1 MTETT
6 EKIVESYVRYVKGW
20 ATISN
25 IKCPDQHEIDL
36 LAIDPVSLVRYHI
49 ESSVHV
55 PGTGFSKLTNGA
67 FDLEQMKVRVKAPSQ
82 RRTIG
87 FFVEQKFG
95 APGII
100 ESLKTYGFT
109 PGNYRKIIVT
119 WDCEPEARETASR
132 HGIEVWEFPDLLDE
146 IATLAGSG
154 KHYVM
159 DDTVRTLQML
169 IYAQRRKGPE

>member
-36 LAIDPVSLVRYHI
+36 LAINPKSLERYHI

-55 PGTGFSKLTNGA
+55 PGTGFSKLTSGA

-95 APGII
+95 AKGII
-100 ESLKTYGFT
+100 ETLATYGFVER
-109 PGNYRKIIVT
+109 NYHKIIVT
-119 WDCEPEARETASR
+119 WDCEPEARETAIQND
-132 HGIEVWEFPDLLDE
+132 IEVWEFPDLLDE
-146 IATLAGSG
+146 IVRLAGNG

-169 IYAQRRKGPE
+169 VYAQRRKGKV

>member
-6 EKIVESYVRYVKGW
+6 EKIVESYVRYVMGW

-36 LAIDPVSLVRYHI
+36 LAINPKDLQRYHI

-95 APGII
+95 AVGVVQTVA
-100 ESLKTYGFT
+100 TYGFV
-109 PGNYRKIIVT
+109 PGNYHKIVVT
-119 WDCEPEARETASR
+119 WGCETAARETATKN
-132 HGIEVWEFPDLLDE
+132 GIDVWEFPDLLDE
-146 IATLAGSG
+146 IVALAGKG

-169 IYAQRRKGPE
+169 VYAQRRKGKV

>member
-36 LAIDPVSLVRYHI
+36 LAINPKDMERYHI

-55 PGTGFSKLTNGA
+55 PGTGFCKLTNGA
-67 FDLEQMKVRVKAPSQ
+67 FDLEQMKVRGKAPSQ

-95 APGII
+95 SDGIVQT
-100 ESLKTYGFT
+100 LATYGFA
-109 PGNYRKIIVT
+109 PGNYHKIIVT
-119 WDCEPEARETASR
+119 WDCEPAAMETAGKN
-132 HGIEVWEFPDLLDE
+132 GIEVWEFPNLLDE

-169 IYAQRRKGPE
+169 VYAQRRKGKV

>member
-6 EKIVESYVRYVKGW
+6 KKIVESYVRYVRGW

-36 LAIDPVSLVRYHI
+36 LAIDPLRLDRYHI
-49 ESSVHV
+49 ESSVHTL
-55 PGTGFSKLTNGA
+55 GTSFSKLTNGA
-67 FDLEQMKVRVKAPSQ
+67 FNLEQMKVRVKAPSQ

-95 APGII
+95 AKGII
-100 ESLKTYGFT
+100 ETLATYGFIEDK
-109 PGNYRKIIVT
+109 YHKIIVT
-119 WDCEPEARETASR
+119 WDCEPEARETAKQN
-132 HGIEVWEFPDLLDE
+132 GIEVWEFPDLLDE

-169 IYAQRRKGPE
+169 VYAQRRRRTE

>member
-1 MTETT
+1 MPLSAERFDMTEIT
-6 EKIVESYVRYVKGW
+6 EKIVESYIRYVKSW

-36 LAIDPVSLVRYHI
+36 LAINPNSLERYHI

-87 FFVEQKFG
+87 FFV
-95 APGII
+95 AV
-100 ESLKTYGFT
+100 SYTHL
-109 PGNYRKIIVT
+109 
-119 WDCEPEARETASR
+119 
-132 HGIEVWEFPDLLDE
+132 
-146 IATLAGSG
+146 TLP
-154 KHYVM
+154 
-159 DDTVRTLQML
+159 T
-169 IYAQRRKGPE
+169 IYS

>member
-6 EKIVESYVRYVKGW
+6 EKIVESYIRYVKGW

-36 LAIDPVSLVRYHI
+36 LAIDPLHMERYHI

-55 PGTGFSKLTNGA
+55 PGTGFSKLTNGT
-67 FDLEQMKVRVKAPSQ
+67 FDWEQMKVRVEAPSQ

-87 FFVEQKFG
+87 FFVKQKFG
-95 APGII
+95 ADGVVQT
-100 ESLKTYGFT
+100 LHTYGFD
-109 PGNYRKIIVT
+109 PGNYHKIIVT
-119 WDCEPEARETASR
+119 WDCEPDAKETANQND
-132 HGIEVWEFPDLLDE
+132 IEVWEFPDLLDK
-146 IATLAGSG
+146 IIDMAGKG

-169 IYAQRRKGPE
+169 FYAQRRKGKV

>member
-6 EKIVESYVRYVKGW
+6 ERIVESYVRYVKGW

-25 IKCPDQHEIDL
+25 IKCPDQHEMDL
-36 LAIDPVSLVRYHI
+36 LAINPLHMERYHI

-67 FDLEQMKVRVKAPSQ
+67 FDLEQMKVRMKAPSQ

-95 APGII
+95 AAGVV
-100 ESLKTYGFT
+100 KTLANYDFV
-109 PGNYRKIIVT
+109 PGNYHKIVVT
-119 WDCEPEARETASR
+119 WDCETAAKETAKQND
-132 HGIEVWEFPDLLDE
+132 IEVWEFPDLLNE
-146 IATLAGSG
+146 IVALAGNG

-169 IYAQRRKGPE
+169 VYAQRRKGNV